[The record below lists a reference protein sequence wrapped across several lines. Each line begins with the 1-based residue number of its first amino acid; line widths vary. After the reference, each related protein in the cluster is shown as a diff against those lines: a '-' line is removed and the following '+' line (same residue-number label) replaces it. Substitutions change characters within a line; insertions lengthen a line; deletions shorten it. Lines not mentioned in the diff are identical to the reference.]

1 MVTASC
7 SMASRLFMSTPSR
20 AAVQRSWKRAGIP
33 GHPDPATTMENDAS
47 ALQNMGHPDDAAL
60 LESRARDI
68 RGQTCLTSGQTA
80 LYFAPECFGWG
91 LPDEIGDKQARQAL
105 PIASHS
111 LSRSGR
117 RRQAKYGKGWAIYA
131 FPRGCRWPSLKELTA
146 VRPQPIAGDNTHEE
160 AHLQQR
166 DRPIYPWR

>member
-80 LYFAPECFGWG
+80 LYFAP
-91 LPDEIGDKQARQAL
+91 DDTNAL
-105 PIASHS
+105 VGAYPTRSAT
-111 LSRSGR
+111 SR
-117 RRQAKYGKGWAIYA
+117 
-131 FPRGCRWPSLKELTA
+131 L
-146 VRPQPIAGDNTHEE
+146 
-160 AHLQQR
+160 
-166 DRPIYPWR
+166 DRPCPLLRTLCRARAAGAAGKIWEGLGNLCVSPRLPLA